1 MWLLTTRGFYS
12 VVADL
17 DDPGGLLVRARVED
31 DLLAL
36 RDLLPA
42 IDPWLDRAADYPW
55 RAKVSREDWA
65 PVVAALAAEID
76 YRNFKNAVADRQGR
90 ERAWI
95 YSHVWEALR
104 ELETGPR

>member
-17 DDPGGLLVRARVED
+17 DDADRLLVRARVED

-42 IDPWLDRAADYPW
+42 IDPWLDRDADYPW

-65 PVVAALAAEID
+65 AVAAALAGEID
-76 YRNFKNAVADRQGR
+76 YRDFKNAVADRQGR
-90 ERAWI
+90 ERAWV
-95 YSHVWEALR
+95 YAGVWETLR